1 MQTEVACK
9 QSLTFANVPRS
20 MIRGG
25 IRSWRIGGPL
35 LCVLAALA
43 VAAPATA
50 FGQAAV
56 DEYTLDIPGSPG
68 TNPSDPTAP
77 TSATAAGSG
86 KGANG
91 EGSGNHN
98 AAAGAAGAAGLA
110 AGLAGT
116 ASDRLNLSDL
126 QKGSGHAALPTSSR
140 SVPEVVADSVTNSS
154 MLPIVGALVL
164 ITGLGAWR
172 LVRARRRTL
181 HGVPS

>member
-1 MQTEVACK
+1 
-9 QSLTFANVPRS
+9 
-20 MIRGG
+20 MIRTGV
-25 IRSWRIGGPL
+25 RSWRIGGPL

-68 TNPSDPTAP
+68 SNPSDPTAP
-77 TSATAAGSG
+77 TSASAAGSS
-86 KGANG
+86 KGTNG
-91 EGSGNHN
+91 EVSGNVEN
-98 AAAGAAGAAGLA
+98 AAGVASGAA

-126 QKGSGHAALPTSSR
+126 QKGSGHAALPTTSR
-140 SVPEVVADSVTNSS
+140 SVPEVVADSVTNTS

-172 LVRARRRTL
+172 LVRSKRNTL
-181 HGVPS
+181 SGAPS